1 MKKIIPVL
9 AILGSAA
16 AILAYKM
23 KKDEQKRI
31 IDLDQ
36 GLLHDESLNEAVE
49 EVEEAPI
56 SNPQSCCVNDAVD
69 TAKEVVEDV
78 KGAVKDTT
86 ETIQDKVEDVKEEV
100 RENLQE
106 FDIDFTALLQEEVQ
120 QLKKKAA
127 DIMET
132 LKVEGDIH
140 EHERPVQHEV
150 HFPSSEAADHFK
162 NEVINKGFVITKGKK
177 DNELFILHI
186 TPLDDTKLIHNI
198 LYIANEAKKN
208 HGVYKGWTSKVIY

>member
-1 MKKIIPVL
+1 MKKLIPVL

-16 AILAYKM
+16 AIIAYKM

-36 GLLHDESLNEAVE
+36 GLLHDENLDESAE
-49 EVEEAPI
+49 EVEEGPI
-56 SNPQSCCVNDAVD
+56 SDPQSCCVDDVAD
-69 TAKEVVEDV
+69 TAKEVVE
-78 KGAVKDTT
+78 GVKDTT
-86 ETIQDKVEDVKEEV
+86 KTIQDKVEEVKED
-100 RENLQE
+100 LQD
-106 FDIDFTALLQEEVQ
+106 FDIDFPALLQEEVQ
-120 QLKKKAA
+120 NLKKNAT

-132 LKVEGDIH
+132 LSVEGDVH

-150 HFPSSEAADHFK
+150 VFSSSEDADHFK

-177 DNELFILHI
+177 DYELFILHI

-198 LYIANEAKKN
+198 LFIANEAKRN